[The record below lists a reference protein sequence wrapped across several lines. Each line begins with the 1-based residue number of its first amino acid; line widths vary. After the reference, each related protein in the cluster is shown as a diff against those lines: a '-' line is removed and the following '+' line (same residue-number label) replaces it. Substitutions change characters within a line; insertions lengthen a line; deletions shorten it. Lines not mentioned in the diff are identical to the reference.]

1 MQTGQ
6 IRITHFW
13 NISENINITDDERTN
28 PNVTNSSR
36 FWWKITLWKDADD
49 FDHSGV
55 CFQQN
60 HFFFFFSNVTLV
72 FLAGACLAL
81 GDNGWF
87 LSTSLVLVSHLGD
100 GVPVKPRSE
109 KRGERAQDCSTNDI
123 SCVSIVGWTNKERP
137 VWRWHWRRFERS
149 WLFLKQVH
157 QTFNF

>member
-60 HFFFFFSNVTLV
+60 HFFFFFSETEDCVT
-72 FLAGACLAL
+72 CK
-81 GDNGWF
+81 DP
-87 LSTSLVLVSHLGD
+87 SS
-100 GVPVKPRSE
+100 SE
-109 KRGERAQDCSTNDI
+109 KWFVFQINNNSLNI
-123 SCVSIVGWTNKERP
+123 KVFSHPSQVPRP
-137 VWRWHWRRFERS
+137 T
-149 WLFLKQVH
+149 LFLKIKMLIAHLFKVKDAH
-157 QTFNF
+157 CSLF

>member
-6 IRITHFW
+6 IRIMHFW
-13 NISENINITDDERTN
+13 NISVNINITDDKRTN
-28 PNVTNSSR
+28 ANVTNSSR

-60 HFFFFFSNVTLV
+60 HFFFFFSETEDCVTCKDPSTAWTSRFSAILVRLPDLLFFLKIKMLIAHLLKDKDAHLYVTLV

-87 LSTSLVLVSHLGD
+87 LSTWIWSLG
-100 GVPVKPRSE
+100 
-109 KRGERAQDCSTNDI
+109 
-123 SCVSIVGWTNKERP
+123 
-137 VWRWHWRRFERS
+137 
-149 WLFLKQVH
+149 
-157 QTFNF
+157 TF

>member
-60 HFFFFFSNVTLV
+60 HFFFFFSETEDCVTCKDPSSSEKWFVLQINNNSLNIKVFSHPSQAPRPILFFSKIKMLTAHLFKDKDAHLYVTLV

-87 LSTSLVLVSHLGD
+87 LSTWIWLLG
-100 GVPVKPRSE
+100 
-109 KRGERAQDCSTNDI
+109 
-123 SCVSIVGWTNKERP
+123 
-137 VWRWHWRRFERS
+137 
-149 WLFLKQVH
+149 
-157 QTFNF
+157 TF